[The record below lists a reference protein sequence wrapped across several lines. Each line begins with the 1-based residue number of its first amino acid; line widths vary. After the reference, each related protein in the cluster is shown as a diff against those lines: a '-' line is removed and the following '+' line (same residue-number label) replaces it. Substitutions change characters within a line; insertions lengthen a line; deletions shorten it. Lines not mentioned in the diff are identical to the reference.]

1 MNFLSCALCPR
12 LCRHVCPVA
21 WGTGREAA
29 TPTMLATMQVLAARN
44 LVSKEEADASASLC
58 TDCGACAEHCHNGN
72 PLSDWLRE
80 ARVRDHVAEDFPAVA
95 GEGPVL
101 LITSDQREV
110 AGALARRLE
119 RGVATLFLPDG
130 VGLEGL
136 SKKKRAV
143 RVGAFRTLCEAREV
157 IVTDGAVASAL
168 DEALI
173 PWRWLH
179 EILNVEK
186 SMMETCH
193 DGSASHLC
201 CGAREPLRSAHPAT
215 AAQMAKRFAEETR
228 GGLCADVRCATHL
241 RSCGVDVTDI
251 VDVLVA
257 GERDGK

>member
-29 TPTMLATMQVLAARN
+29 TPTMLATMQVLAARGE
-44 LVSKEEADASASLC
+44 VSKEEAYASASLC
-58 TDCGACAEHCHNGN
+58 TDCGACAEHCHIGN

-80 ARVRDHVAEDFPAVA
+80 ARVRDQVAEDFPAVV

-101 LITSDQREV
+101 LITSDQRDV
-110 AGALARRLE
+110 ADALARTLQ
-119 RGVATLFLPDG
+119 RGVATLCLPDG

-136 SKKKRAV
+136 NKKQRAA
-143 RVGAFRTLCEAREV
+143 RVGALRTLCETREV
-157 IVTDGAVASAL
+157 IVTDGTVASAL
-168 DEALI
+168 DEALV

-179 EILNVEK
+179 ETMNVDK
-186 SMMETCH
+186 SMMRTCH
-193 DGSASHLC
+193 DGNTSHLC
-201 CGAREPLRSAHPAT
+201 CGAREPLRSAHPA
-215 AAQMAKRFAEETR
+215 AAMRMAKRFAEETK

-257 GERDGK
+257 GEKDGK